1 MKYLLAILLF
11 STSVRAK
18 PNVKM
23 IYGLTG
29 FGLSVVGANI
39 VPYNKNVGLS
49 IFASGFP
56 FVGVA
61 IMIDYKK
68 NKHG

>member
-1 MKYLLAILLF
+1 MKYLLVILLL
-11 STSVRAK
+11 STSIQAK
-18 PNVKM
+18 PNARL

-29 FGLSVVGANI
+29 FGLSTLGANI
-39 VPYNKNVGLS
+39 VPYNKQVGVS

-61 IMIDYKK
+61 IIIKSK
-68 NKHG
+68 KHG

>member
-1 MKYLLAILLF
+1 MKYLLAILLL
-11 STSVRAK
+11 STNVQAK

-29 FGLSVVGANI
+29 FGLSVIGANI
-39 VPYNKNVGLS
+39 VPYNKNVGVS
-49 IFASGFP
+49 VFASGFP

-61 IMIDYKK
+61 IMIDCKK
-68 NKHG
+68 HKHA

>member
-1 MKYLLAILLF
+1 MRYLIPILLL
-11 STSVRAK
+11 STALQAK

-29 FGLSVVGANI
+29 FGVSTVGAFI
-39 VPYNKNVGLS
+39 VPYNANVGVS
-49 IFASGFP
+49 VFASGFP

-61 IMIDYKK
+61 IIFK
-68 NKHG
+68 NKGNG

>member
-1 MKYLLAILLF
+1 MRYLIPILLL
-11 STSVRAK
+11 STAIQAK

-29 FGLSVVGANI
+29 FGVSTVGTFI
-39 VPYNKNVGLS
+39 VPYNANVGVS

-61 IMIDYKK
+61 IMIK
-68 NKHG
+68 NRKHG